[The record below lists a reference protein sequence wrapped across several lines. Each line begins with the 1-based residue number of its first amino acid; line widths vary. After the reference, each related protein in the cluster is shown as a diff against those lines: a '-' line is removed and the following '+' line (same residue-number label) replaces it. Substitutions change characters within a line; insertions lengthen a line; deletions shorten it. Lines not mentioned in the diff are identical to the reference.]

1 MFAYE
6 FFRKEPF
13 SLFLKVSWIVDGG
26 QAFMF
31 LHSIVLIHFIF
42 HFLVNQSRH
51 QLSPCPPSQT
61 LSLLP
66 SLRRLLFDGIS
77 WAEESGNTSIIPL
90 TTDLRHS
97 PLGGASAAA
106 LLDAMRLF
114 TLSWDPWSSPR
125 QKPFLSWHDPT
136 CRTLQVILWLKTGGC
151 VSLLGDSASGVYQ
164 LITPKSP
171 WVVSCYCTSPP

>member
-77 WAEESGNTSIIPL
+77 WAEESGNTSIIPP

-114 TLSWDPWSSPR
+114 TLSWDPWSTALPDRSPS
-125 QKPFLSWHDPT
+125 FLGTTPRAEPS
-136 CRTLQVILWLKTGGC
+136 K
-151 VSLLGDSASGVYQ
+151 SLSDSRRVGV
-164 LITPKSP
+164 
-171 WVVSCYCTSPP
+171 